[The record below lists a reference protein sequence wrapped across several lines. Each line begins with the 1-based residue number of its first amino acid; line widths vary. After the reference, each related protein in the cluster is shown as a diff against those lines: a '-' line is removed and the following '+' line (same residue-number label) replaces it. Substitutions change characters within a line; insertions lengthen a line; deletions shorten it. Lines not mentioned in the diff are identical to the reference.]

1 MATMGQ
7 DPTSGSTAPSNLK
20 VLNSCRVPGR
30 RTWRISLASRYI
42 SCGRKP
48 NDSEGETS
56 RLAVQRSAQSL
67 PGLVL
72 ALADGLP

>member
-30 RTWRISLASRYI
+30 RTWRISLASRYM

-48 NDSEGETS
+48 NDSEGET
-56 RLAVQRSAQSL
+56 
-67 PGLVL
+67 
-72 ALADGLP
+72 

>member
-7 DPTSGSTAPSNLK
+7 DRTSGSTAPSNLT

-30 RTWRISLASRYI
+30 RTWRISLASRYM

-48 NDSEGETS
+48 NDSEGET
-56 RLAVQRSAQSL
+56 
-67 PGLVL
+67 
-72 ALADGLP
+72 